1 MLGKRVIARM
11 IGVLPRL
18 VRVAGTYQDQD
29 AQGPVVVIRMRP
41 RAHVRFLCPH
51 CWAVCPGYDRGRGS
65 VRRWRALD
73 SGLLRTYVEAQVPRV
88 WCLEHGVV
96 TAAVPWARHGARHTY
111 AFEQTAA
118 WCATEMSG
126 TAAAKLLRCGWRT
139 IGDMVDRVL
148 ADLEAASGS
157 DGLDGLTR
165 IGIDEISYRRGHRYL
180 TVVVDHDSRRLVWA
194 KPGRDRATVE
204 SFFDQLGPERTQALT
219 HITSDSAAWI
229 ARPVAARA
237 PDALHAADPFHVVRW
252 AGNAMEDIRRKV
264 WNAVRVHR
272 GRNRPALGASK
283 TMRYV
288 LWALRKDL
296 STWTAEQAAAMAW
309 VAATSPEL
317 QRAWRLKEA
326 LRAVFA
332 ATGEHA
338 IVLLDAWLAWASR
351 SRLPGSSRSPARSAT
366 TGPASTPVC
375 GTG

>member
-1 MLGKRVIARM
+1 M
-11 IGVLPRL
+11 
-18 VRVAGTYQDQD
+18 
-29 AQGPVVVIRMRP
+29 
-41 RAHVRFLCPH
+41 
-51 CWAVCPGYDRGRGS
+51 
-65 VRRWRALD
+65 
-73 SGLLRTYVEAQVPRV
+73 
-88 WCLEHGVV
+88 
-96 TAAVPWARHGARHTY
+96 
-111 AFEQTAA
+111 
-118 WCATEMSG
+118 
-126 TAAAKLLRCGWRT
+126 
-139 IGDMVDRVL
+139 
-148 ADLEAASGS
+148 
-157 DGLDGLTR
+157 
-165 IGIDEISYRRGHRYL
+165 
-180 TVVVDHDSRRLVWA
+180 
-194 KPGRDRATVE
+194 
-204 SFFDQLGPERTQALT
+204 
-219 HITSDSAAWI
+219 
-229 ARPVAARA
+229 AARA

-351 SRLPGSSRSPARSAT
+351 SRLPEFVEVARKIRHHRSSIDACLRHGLNNGLTESTNTKIRLIARRAYGFNNVQNMIALAKLSL
-366 TGPASTPVC
+366 GHHKPVLP
-375 GTG
+375 T